1 MKKIWIVRLF
11 LSLLLIFILYGSA
24 NIKAN
29 SILAD
34 SYILIEKDTLRV
46 LEGQNI
52 HDRFLPAS
60 ITKIMTCIV
69 AIENCN
75 LEEEFVVTSDVVRQ
89 EGSSI
94 YLEVGEKVSMKTLL
108 HGMMLRSGND
118 AAYMVA
124 KCTFGDFDIF
134 IDKMNEYSNKIGMK
148 NSVFYNPSGLDD
160 TTCNYSTAYDMA
172 ILMAYALDNET
183 FRAIVST
190 KNYSYTSSDGII
202 HYFTNKHKLILS
214 YDFITGGK
222 TGYTKRAHRTLVTS
236 AYKDGM
242 ELICVTFNCGN
253 DWNNHLELFEYGFSN
268 FKRVKVITEGIIKLD
283 DNFYEAI
290 PYLPDS
296 IYIPLKNDEE
306 CEVIVYLLN
315 DPKELIIGKVCIY
328 IQEDLIYSLD
338 IYRYY

>member
-1 MKKIWIVRLF
+1 MKKVRRIKVF
-11 LSLLLIFILYGSA
+11 SILLLFFILFGGI
-24 NIKAN
+24 NLKA
-29 SILAD
+29 SGIFAD
-34 SYILIEKDTLRV
+34 SYILLEKDTLRV
-46 LEGQNI
+46 LDGKNI
-52 HDRFLPAS
+52 HEKFLPAS

-75 LEEEFVVTSDVVRQ
+75 LEEEFVVTSDVTRQ

-94 YLEVGEKVSMKTLL
+94 YLEAGEKVSMKTLL
-108 HGMMLRSGND
+108 YGMMLRSGND

-124 KCTFGDFDIF
+124 KCTFGDFDTF
-134 IDKMNEYSNKIGMK
+134 IDKMNEYSKKIGMK
-148 NSVFYNPSGLDD
+148 NSVFHNPSGLDD
-160 TTCNYSTAYDMA
+160 DTCNYSSSYDMA

-183 FRAIVST
+183 FREIVST
-190 KNYSYTSSDGII
+190 KNYNYTSSNGTT

-253 DWNNHLELFEYGFSN
+253 DWNNHLELFDYGFSN
-268 FKRVKVITEGIIKLD
+268 YKMVKVMTEGIIKVD

-296 IYIPLKNDEE
+296 IYIPLQQDES
-306 CEVIVYLLN
+306 CDVVVYLVK

-328 IQEDLIYSLD
+328 IREKLIYTSD

>member
-1 MKKIWIVRLF
+1 MLKKCFILF
-11 LSLLLIFILYGSA
+11 LFIFLFIGFKEV
-24 NIKAN
+24 KA
-29 SILAD
+29 SGVFAD
-34 SYILIEKDTLRV
+34 SYILIEKESLRV
-46 LEGQNI
+46 LDGEDI
-52 HDRFLPAS
+52 HKRLLPAS

-69 AIENCN
+69 AIENCDLDN
-75 LEEEFVVTSDVVRQ
+75 EFVVTSDVIKQ

-94 YLEVGEKVSMKTLL
+94 YLKLGEKVSMKSLL
-108 HGMMLRSGND
+108 YGMMLRSGND
-118 AAYMVA
+118 AAYMIA
-124 KCTFGDFDIF
+124 KCTFGDYDLF
-134 IDKMNEYSNKIGMK
+134 ISKMNEYCCRIGMK

-236 AYKDGM
+236 AYKDSM

-296 IYIPLKNDEE
+296 IYIPLKNDEK